1 MKLSDWLKREA
12 IKKMFKEKKFKEAL
26 NLIRTKHIGYAL
38 YEDGKIEI
46 TCGDS
51 RIYMHA
57 VELPYTQEQLSDFHR
72 CGYIKDHPSSQK
84 PVKRKVYYVEIDNG
98 LERFIVETTNERIQE
113 SLVNQYRAIDYIP
126 GRTFRHNGEQISLNT
141 GYNGLSTSEK
151 KKTFENI
158 IAYEHMEDVVR
169 VLSENRIGVPKVQR
183 ES

>member
-1 MKLSDWLKREA
+1 MKLSTWLKREA
-12 IKKMFKEKKFKEAL
+12 IKKMFKEKKFKEIL
-26 NLIRTKHIGYAL
+26 SLIRARDIGYAL

-51 RIYMHA
+51 RIFMHA
-57 VELPYTQEQLSDFHR
+57 DELPYTQEQLSDFHR

-84 PVKRKVYYVEIDNG
+84 PIKRKVYYVEVDNG
-98 LERFIVETTNERIQE
+98 LERFMVETTNERIQE

-126 GRTFRHNGEQISLNT
+126 GRIIRHNGESIKLDT
-141 GYNGLSTSEK
+141 GYNGLTTNEET
-151 KKTFENI
+151 KTFENI
-158 IAYEHMEDVVR
+158 IAYEHTEDVVR